1 MYCEYPFKC
10 YLNFGCTSCTS
21 FVQELQ
27 LGQRHDSCILI
38 YMESIFVKEYENQK
52 NIFKNKNNNNSDNN
66 NVTINTSNAD
76 STFVQ

>member
-1 MYCEYPFKC
+1 
-10 YLNFGCTSCTS
+10 
-21 FVQELQ
+21 
-27 LGQRHDSCILI
+27 
-38 YMESIFVKEYENQK
+38 MESIFVKEYENQK